1 MKGQKNILNS
11 LFKDKKMAQLQ
22 RRIRN
27 ELEKLKIDTST
38 SEQLERSIKKIIVI
52 LGMNTIA
59 LLLLIIYIMFIA

>member
-1 MKGQKNILNS
+1 MKGQKNIPNS

-22 RRIRN
+22 RRIRD
-27 ELEKLKIDTST
+27 ELEKLKINTST